1 MPGVRWLYTVEITYM
16 VTGEDIKAGLR
27 QLGLK
32 GGDAVEVHSSL
43 RSFGTVEGGAAA
55 VVDALMD
62 VVGVEGALVMSAY
75 PLSAPVA
82 LTGEEKAR
90 GIKWKLRLLGE
101 DSRAKSAMGAISDEF
116 RRRDGVICGTGLH
129 RVCAWGRDARLHSK
143 GYQHLV
149 EIGGWVLLLG
159 VGFDR
164 CSSMHLAEKAA
175 VIPEQI
181 RARFEVPADVR
192 RDYPADVWEIGYGET
207 PVDPWDTVWGI
218 AERGG
223 LIREG
228 SVGQARCLMFKAKA
242 VISIYEE
249 LLRADPFALFG
260 IEAES

>member
-1 MPGVRWLYTVEITYM
+1 MTS
-16 VTGEDIKAGLR
+16 EDIKAGLR

-62 VVGVEGALVMSAY
+62 VVGVEGALIMSAY

-90 GIKWKLRLLGE
+90 GIKWKMRLLGE
-101 DSRAKSAMGAISDEF
+101 DSQAKSAMGAISDEF
-116 RRRDGVICGTGLH
+116 RRRDGVICGTGIH
-129 RVCAWGRDARLHSK
+129 RVCAWGQDARLHSR
-143 GYQHLV
+143 GYRHLL

-164 CSSMHLAEKAA
+164 CSSMHLAEEAA
-175 VIPEQI
+175 GIPEQI
-181 RARFEVPADVR
+181 RACFEVPADIR

-207 PVDPWDTVWGI
+207 PGDPWGRVWSI
-218 AERGG
+218 AEREG
-223 LIREG
+223 LIKKG

-260 IEAES
+260 IEAGG